1 MCRSR
6 NGMGFLL
13 MGLLGLGLLASSPV
27 FAGVAGTAGASAPA
41 PRPALV
47 AQEAAE
53 PGAADCAPDPLAA
66 LPAPGVSPVS
76 KVEGPACKLDPDA
89 APATLPEQSKSCIPG
104 VNCTKHCACT
114 CSRIKDCNVN
124 SDCSNHRC
132 FTGISCC

>member
-6 NGMGFLL
+6 NGLGFLL
-13 MGLLGLGLLASSPV
+13 PGLVLSLGLLASSPV
-27 FAGVAGTAGASAPA
+27 FAGTAGTSAPA
-41 PRPALV
+41 PRPALL

-66 LPAPGVSPVS
+66 LPAPSVSPVS
-76 KVEGPACKLDPDA
+76 KVEGPACRLDPDA
-89 APATLPEQSKSCIPG
+89 APAALPEQTKSCIPG